1 MTEVDGG
8 WEFDVQGTGFEG
20 RFRIEIDQVPE
31 VGKPKP
37 FIA

>member
-1 MTEVDGG
+1 MTEVNSG

-31 VGKPKP
+31 VGKPRP